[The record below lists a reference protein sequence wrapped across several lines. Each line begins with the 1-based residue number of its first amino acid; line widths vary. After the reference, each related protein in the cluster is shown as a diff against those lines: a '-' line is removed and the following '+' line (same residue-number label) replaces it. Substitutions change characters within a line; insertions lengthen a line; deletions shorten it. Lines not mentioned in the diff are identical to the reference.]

1 MAEEKKVQTDTHER
15 FVEAVKEKIPV
26 RIYLKSGKKL
36 QGIIVDEDPF
46 GIAFLHQTKW
56 GAEETYI
63 FKNSIT
69 YMEPLQRIKLPK
81 YKKQKS

>member
-1 MAEEKKVQTDTHER
+1 MTEEKKVQNDTQER
-15 FVEAVKEKIPV
+15 FVEAVKEKVPV
-26 RIYLKSGKKL
+26 RIYLKSGKKM

-46 GIAFLHQTKW
+46 GIAFLHQTRW

-69 YMEPLQRIKLPK
+69 YIEPLQRIKLPK
-81 YKKQKS
+81 FKRRG

>member
-1 MAEEKKVQTDTHER
+1 MAEEKKVQNDTQER
-15 FVEAVKEKIPV
+15 FVEAVKGKTPV

-46 GIAFLHQTKW
+46 GIAFLHQTRW

-63 FKNSIT
+63 FKHSII
-69 YMEPLQRIKLPK
+69 YIESMQRVKPPK
-81 YKKQKS
+81 FKKRG